1 MKVSENW
8 LPEAGAALLAVS
20 SDRPLSENDLQLIR
34 ELIKYTP
41 RIIILLTKVDLL
53 SPAQQ
58 AEVVQFFQNTLQ
70 RKLNREFPIYLYS
83 DRIGTEQFK
92 RCIEKEILSR
102 LSQNSDFEF
111 KKILQ
116 YKTLSLVGSCLGYLD
131 IALRTSI
138 QADLDRDGLRRQ
150 ILDEKV
156 NYESVREELSLIARG
171 NQRQTRLLIMKHLE
185 ALQRP
190 LKIKL
195 VQKLAGDMKNWKG
208 NLWKLTRRYEEWVAE
223 TMTEEMRRI
232 SQTEHRHFYG
242 SLKKAH
248 ASFAR
253 SLEAFRML
261 LGGNVEK
268 VLGVRLAETNW
279 EIDVM
284 EPCQPDIRTPQS
296 FDIHLDLLWFLI
308 PMGLFRRFFERF
320 FIRGIPREVE
330 TNLSRLA
337 SQWEDSI
344 NRTIEEMRKQAV
356 QYVRDELSTI
366 DALLSKTQGDTEDI
380 RTSIRELRTHVEQ
393 LSAS

>member
-116 YKTLSLVGSCLGYLD
+116 YKTLSLVGSCLGYL
-131 IALRTSI
+131 ISLSGPPSRRTSTGM
-138 QADLDRDGLRRQ
+138 AFVDRFWTKRSITNPSGRR
-150 ILDEKV
+150 
-156 NYESVREELSLIARG
+156 LSLIARG

-268 VLGVRLAETNW
+268 VLGVKCSPKR
-279 EIDVM
+279 I
-284 EPCQPDIRTPQS
+284 
-296 FDIHLDLLWFLI
+296 
-308 PMGLFRRFFERF
+308 G
-320 FIRGIPREVE
+320 
-330 TNLSRLA
+330 
-337 SQWEDSI
+337 
-344 NRTIEEMRKQAV
+344 K
-356 QYVRDELSTI
+356 
-366 DALLSKTQGDTEDI
+366 
-380 RTSIRELRTHVEQ
+380 
-393 LSAS
+393 